1 MSASSGSILLGAVAA
16 RTAEIEI
23 ACRMC
28 PRHGKLHTDR
38 LMQQYGPEMPMPELL
53 RLLAADCP
61 RLRGTD
67 PNKRYYVASA
77 TTHSFKCR
85 PLAFIVAAV
94 GISIGGRHWARSSV
108 RCATSDLNWLGW

>member
-67 PNKRYYVASA
+67 PNKQ
-77 TTHSFKCR
+77 CD
-85 PLAFIVAAV
+85 
-94 GISIGGRHWARSSV
+94 V
-108 RCATSDLNWLGW
+108 RCPTLSEIFCSSPQSAPMLEQ